1 MLLGLQEIKTR
12 NSFELRYKQTKILH
26 DNLRLTTHSAKDLR
40 TINQTAMIHLLR
52 NSFPGLV
59 LVMLCLVTQVS
70 GEIRENW
77 FTKFHLCSDTI
88 PNTESVPAR
97 SKLACAALCSVRST
111 CTACSYLPNGTCNL
125 HYGDLTSSTCPA
137 AVTSAAH
144 FQKVK
149 KELGHFSFSVL
160 IFITSF
166 RFRCSSFMEVALA
179 FWSA

>member
-1 MLLGLQEIKTR
+1 M
-12 NSFELRYKQTKILH
+12 Y
-26 DNLRLTTHSAKDLR
+26 
-40 TINQTAMIHLLR
+40 QTAMVHLLR

-59 LVMLCLVTQVS
+59 LVMLCLEAQVS

-77 FTKFHLCSDTI
+77 FKKFHLCSDTI

-97 SKLACAALCSVRST
+97 SKLTCAALCSVRST

-149 KELGHFSFSVL
+149 KELGHFFFWCPNLLPHFVSAVVHLWTFHLLFGLLEVTL
-160 IFITSF
+160 CGLNLLDVIIMTINIINFI
-166 RFRCSSFMEVALA
+166 
-179 FWSA
+179 